1 MHYLQTEC
9 AQKLRNAQNPKIIKG
24 IRYYGTCRPQVS
36 GVQADLKG
44 LYTCVMVLICQWC
57 SALSLILTSL
67 DVWFTKL
74 SSRKYMLSTRFDCG
88 IIQFC
93 GGQFFVDYQF
103 LKGLV
108 FSCRTEA
115 PHEIQVDRPWSFRFN
130 HIKTCI
136 FIAHKKLRAIQLF
149 ILMDL

>member
-44 LYTCVMVLICQWC
+44 LYTCVMVLICQRC

-67 DVWFTKL
+67 DVWFTNSPPGNTCNQL
-74 SSRKYMLSTRFDCG
+74 DLTVESFNFVGANFLW
-88 IIQFC
+88 II
-93 GGQFFVDYQF
+93 
-103 LKGLV
+103 
-108 FSCRTEA
+108 
-115 PHEIQVDRPWSFRFN
+115 SF
-130 HIKTCI
+130 
-136 FIAHKKLRAIQLF
+136 
-149 ILMDL
+149 

>member
-1 MHYLQTEC
+1 M
-9 AQKLRNAQNPKIIKG
+9 
-24 IRYYGTCRPQVS
+24 
-36 GVQADLKG
+36 
-44 LYTCVMVLICQWC
+44 
-57 SALSLILTSL
+57 
-67 DVWFTKL
+67 
-74 SSRKYMLSTRFDCG
+74 
-88 IIQFC
+88 
-93 GGQFFVDYQF
+93 DYQF

>member
-1 MHYLQTEC
+1 M
-9 AQKLRNAQNPKIIKG
+9 
-24 IRYYGTCRPQVS
+24 
-36 GVQADLKG
+36 
-44 LYTCVMVLICQWC
+44 
-57 SALSLILTSL
+57 
-67 DVWFTKL
+67 
-74 SSRKYMLSTRFDCG
+74 
-88 IIQFC
+88 
-93 GGQFFVDYQF
+93 DYQF

-149 ILMDL
+149 ILMDLSIVLRSVNLIIPWSYSSAARLGCIFTK

>member
-44 LYTCVMVLICQWC
+44 LYTCVTVLICQRC

-74 SSRKYMLSTRFDCG
+74 SSRKYMNCNQLDLTVEYHSILWG
-88 IIQFC
+88 PIFC
-93 GGQFFVDYQF
+93 G
-103 LKGLV
+103 LSV
-108 FSCRTEA
+108 FER
-115 PHEIQVDRPWSFRFN
+115 VGV
-130 HIKTCI
+130 
-136 FIAHKKLRAIQLF
+136 
-149 ILMDL
+149 